1 MGREA
6 VAGALMCEIFLKKE
20 EYHVGQR
27 DIYVCIQ
34 ESLCSS
40 FRSSEKSFFVVIVY
54 LYIYV
59 YQLRMNYM
67 QNHSLW

>member
-6 VAGALMCEIFLKKE
+6 VAGALMCELCLKKE

-40 FRSSEKSFFVVIVY
+40 FRSSEKSCLWS
-54 LYIYV
+54 LYIYI
-59 YQLRMNYM
+59 YIYICIPTQDEL
-67 QNHSLW
+67 

>member
-6 VAGALMCEIFLKKE
+6 VAGALMCELFLKKE

-40 FRSSEKSFFVVIVY
+40 FRSSEKSFVVVIVY
-54 LYIYV
+54 LYF
-59 YQLRMNYM
+59 
-67 QNHSLW
+67 